1 MEAWCPVDQYVGGIE
16 HAVMHLIYARFFTKA
31 FQDMGMLSFSE
42 PFLRLFNQGSVSMGG
57 KAMSKSLGNVVEAS
71 AAVER
76 FGADATRLFILFCSP
91 PGAAYDFPPDGLE
104 EIGRV
109 AFNWLSRVWRV
120 LSEVSEAAPD
130 PELERAVHRAVKA
143 VTDDFDTFS
152 FNTAIARLMELLNT
166 FSKLGG
172 PVPRAAAETFL
183 KLLAPVAPFITEELW
198 HQFGNDS
205 FIHTQAWPA
214 YDPALVTAERAV
226 MVVQVNG
233 RVRDTIEVPA
243 TISPEEMQALA
254 LDSEKVARLLDGKV
268 PSKIITVP
276 PRLVNLVVV

>member
-1 MEAWCPVDQYVGGIE
+1 M
-16 HAVMHLIYARFFTKA
+16 
-31 FQDMGMLSFSE
+31 
-42 PFLRLFNQGSVSMGG
+42 
-57 KAMSKSLGNVVEAS
+57 
-71 AAVER
+71 
-76 FGADATRLFILFCSP
+76 
-91 PGAAYDFPPDGLE
+91 
-104 EIGRV
+104 
-109 AFNWLSRVWRV
+109 
-120 LSEVSEAAPD
+120 SEAAPD